1 MHKRRTQHTHIN
13 SYLLLFYINN
23 MSTLIDNSSNND
35 DESDEDKSMDIFE
48 QFLKYRKK
56 KASRKKHT
64 NSLVHEA
71 TRLIEEIQRKNGEP
85 KKRNTKKPLL
95 NCSWEEPLVS
105 KETPLQMPPH
115 EEKERKPPKERTVKP
130 SRTGLCK
137 SGWSTHGPTTKSRNA
152 ATKGY
157 NKRIYMTRKSNVG
170 SKK

>member
-1 MHKRRTQHTHIN
+1 
-13 SYLLLFYINN
+13 
-23 MSTLIDNSSNND
+23 MSALIDNSSNND
-35 DESDEDKSMDIFE
+35 DESDEDKSMDVFE

-56 KASRKKHT
+56 KASRKKRT

-85 KKRNTKKPLL
+85 KQCTTKKPLL
-95 NCSWEEPLVS
+95 NRSWEEPLVS
-105 KETPLQMPPH
+105 KETPLQMPPPQ

-130 SRTGLCK
+130 SRTGLCQ
-137 SGWSTHGPTTKSRNA
+137 SGWSTHGSTTKSRNA

-157 NKRIYMTRKSNVG
+157 NKRIYMTRKGNIG